1 MSAPLSFLFLCARPA
16 TWAPLLQTTSRGP
29 GDTTWTLSPKISGEF
44 DPEHHERSFPPQ
56 RATVCP
62 NKDPP
67 THALVRQ
74 PEEVSLENENENEN
88 ENANGHAAIQEGV
101 VVVLLHHH
109 HHHRRHSTL
118 FIFRHSA
125 PTRRSPFSSLSPVQ
139 VGVFGSSS
147 SSSPMVYSKD
157 SCIALMLSPVRVRSF
172 TGFSRVVPIMITACG
187 NSDFPDIQILHE
199 GIPIKIRPPVSWT
212 SLLSPFVAIPQGW
225 RRRYRRRLIHK
236 PTTARPG
243 RC

>member
-1 MSAPLSFLFLCARPA
+1 M
-16 TWAPLLQTTSRGP
+16 
-29 GDTTWTLSPKISGEF
+29 
-44 DPEHHERSFPPQ
+44 
-56 RATVCP
+56 
-62 NKDPP
+62 
-67 THALVRQ
+67 
-74 PEEVSLENENENEN
+74 SLENDNENDNEN

-109 HHHRRHSTL
+109 HHRRRHSTL

-199 GIPIKIRPPVSWT
+199 GIPIKSG
-212 SLLSPFVAIPQGW
+212 LLSHGRSC
-225 RRRYRRRLIHK
+225 RRPSSPSHRGGGGG
-236 PTTARPG
+236 TG
-243 RC
+243 GG

>member
-1 MSAPLSFLFLCARPA
+1 MDTLTKNLGRIRPRTSRTAIPA
-16 TWAPLLQTTSRGP
+16 TTSNC
-29 GDTTWTLSPKISGEF
+29 L
-44 DPEHHERSFPPQ
+44 PQ
-56 RATVCP
+56 Q
-62 NKDPP
+62 DPP

-125 PTRRSPFSSLSPVQ
+125 PTRRSPLSSLSPVQ

-187 NSDFPDIQILHE
+187 NSDFPEIQKYPNQNKTPHW
-199 GIPIKIRPPVSWT
+199 G
-212 SLLSPFVAIPQGW
+212 A
-225 RRRYRRRLIHK
+225 RRAGGV
-236 PTTARPG
+236 ARPWILAQAG
-243 RC
+243 SQRAVRVLGIS

>member
-1 MSAPLSFLFLCARPA
+1 LDTLTKNLGRIRPRTSRTVIPA
-16 TWAPLLQTTSRGP
+16 TTSNC
-29 GDTTWTLSPKISGEF
+29 L
-44 DPEHHERSFPPQ
+44 PQ
-56 RATVCP
+56 Q
-62 NKDPP
+62 DPP

-74 PEEVSLENENENEN
+74 PEEVSLENDNENDNEN

-125 PTRRSPFSSLSPVQ
+125 PTRRSPLSSLSPVQ

-187 NSDFPDIQILHE
+187 NSDFPDIQILH
-199 GIPIKIRPPVSWT
+199 GDIPIIKTPSGASSTSGGEGSSDGPPV
-212 SLLSPFVAIPQGW
+212 P
-225 RRRYRRRLIHK
+225 
-236 PTTARPG
+236 
-243 RC
+243 

>member
-1 MSAPLSFLFLCARPA
+1 MGECALFCLLLFLCARPA

-74 PEEVSLENENENEN
+74 PEEVSLENDNENEN

-101 VVVLLHHH
+101 VVVLRHHH

-118 FIFRHSA
+118 SSPSPRERVLIII
-125 PTRRSPFSSLSPVQ
+125 TTIVVVMVNRRKMTTFC
-139 VGVFGSSS
+139 SSS
-147 SSSPMVYSKD
+147 HMGAKP
-157 SCIALMLSPVRVRSF
+157 A
-172 TGFSRVVPIMITACG
+172 VV
-187 NSDFPDIQILHE
+187 
-199 GIPIKIRPPVSWT
+199 
-212 SLLSPFVAIPQGW
+212 VA
-225 RRRYRRRLIHK
+225 RRRGARLR
-236 PTTARPG
+236 AGRPAQREG
-243 RC
+243 